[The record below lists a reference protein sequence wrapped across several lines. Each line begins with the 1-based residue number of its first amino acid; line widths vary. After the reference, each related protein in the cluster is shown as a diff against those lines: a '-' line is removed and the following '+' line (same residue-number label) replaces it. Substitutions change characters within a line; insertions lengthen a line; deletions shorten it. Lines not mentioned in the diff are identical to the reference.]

1 MAKNVSAKV
10 AASQREYF
18 PTSQKFPWKISCFVK
33 SGVNGLSFYFYYLII
48 LHEIVIE
55 APIMIDIHDVESKL
69 STNGN
74 NFGEQKLD
82 NYCDGDE
89 SDFGNLLGRT
99 LDSIVRM
106 IVKMMM
112 GMARSQMFN

>member
-1 MAKNVSAKV
+1 MGKKCFGKSRSEPERIFPHKPKV
-10 AASQREYF
+10 PLQS
-18 PTSQKFPWKISCFVK
+18 KISCFVK
-33 SGVNGLSFYFYYLII
+33 SSVNYYFYYLII

-69 STNGN
+69 STNGD
-74 NFGEQKLD
+74 NFVEQKLD
-82 NYCDGDE
+82 NFCDGDE

-106 IVKMMM
+106 I
-112 GMARSQMFN
+112 

>member
-1 MAKNVSAKV
+1 MLAKNVSAKV

-33 SGVNGLSFYFYYLII
+33 SSVNYYFYYLII

-69 STNGN
+69 STNGD
-74 NFGEQKLD
+74 NFVEQKLD

-89 SDFGNLLGRT
+89 SDIDNL
-99 LDSIVRM
+99 
-106 IVKMMM
+106 
-112 GMARSQMFN
+112 